1 MSITVKIFTKHAG
14 RPTLFQTREFDA
26 LPVTIGR
33 DASCMLALDDPHKHI
48 SRVHVELEE
57 EDGTYWMSVVSK
69 VNPVMVKG
77 RRYGPGTRLTLKSGD
92 SFEMGEFEVQVMFTE
107 KVKPAPP
114 PRPPEKKSLI
124 KMLAEEEDEAAHDL
138 QNLPPPEPGLF
149 DEPTYVGT
157 SEAGGSEE
165 PTYIGPPITF
175 PAAEK
180 PVSPTEITAPRPVAP
195 KPAPPAATPQ
205 AAAPRAAPPASAA
218 GAAASGLS
226 EGLRVFMRG
235 AGMPEKDVSAA
246 QAERLLHDCGAILRA
261 SIEGL
266 MLLLIARGEMRKEFE
281 AEERTMVAAR
291 DNNPLKLMS
300 DPHEA
305 MQFLFDPSDRTG
317 GFLDPVQAIGDACE
331 DLRAHELALMA
342 GMRGAIMGA
351 LRRFDPQ
358 VLEKTFEKS
367 AGGFSLGGRKAKFW
381 ELFLAHQQKL
391 SQEAQEDFN
400 KVFGRDFMAGYQS
413 QLRRLKSGN

>member
-1 MSITVKIFTKHAG
+1 MSVTIKIFTKHAG
-14 RPTLFQTREFDA
+14 RPTLFQTREFDS

-33 DASCMLALDDPHKHI
+33 DATCTLALDDPHKHI
-48 SRVHVELEE
+48 SRVHVELEQ

-77 RRYGPGTRLTLKSGD
+77 RRYGPGTRLTLQSGD
-92 SFEMGEFEVQVMFTE
+92 SFEMGEFEVQVMFPE
-107 KVKPAPP
+107 KRAAP
-114 PRPPEKKSLI
+114 PPEKKSLI
-124 KMLAEEEDEAAHDL
+124 RMLADEGGEL
-138 QNLPPPEPGLF
+138 QEVPPPEPGIF
-149 DEPTYVGT
+149 DEPTYVG
-157 SEAGGSEE
+157 GPEE
-165 PTYIGPPITF
+165 PTYTGPRPVIAPP
-175 PAAEK
+175 PAPEK
-180 PVSPTEITAPRPVAP
+180 RVSPTEITAPRAPAP
-195 KPAPPAATPQ
+195 KPA
-205 AAAPRAAPPASAA
+205 AAAPAPMP
-218 GAAASGLS
+218 GGLA
-226 EGLRVFMRG
+226 EGLRVFMEG
-235 AGMPEKDVSAA
+235 AGLPYKEVSAA
-246 QAERLLHDCGAILRA
+246 QSERLLRDCGAILRA
-261 SIEGL
+261 AVEGL

-305 MQFLFDPSDRTG
+305 MQFLFDPTDRTD

-342 GMRGAIMGA
+342 GMRAAIMGA

-358 VLEKTFEKS
+358 VLEKAFEKS
-367 AGGFSLGGRKAKFW
+367 AGGFSLGSRKAKMW

-400 KVFGRDFMAGYQS
+400 KVFGRDFMVAYQS
-413 QLRRLKSGN
+413 QLRRLKSGG

>member
-1 MSITVKIFTKHAG
+1 
-14 RPTLFQTREFDA
+14 
-26 LPVTIGR
+26 
-33 DASCMLALDDPHKHI
+33 
-48 SRVHVELEE
+48 
-57 EDGTYWMSVVSK
+57 
-69 VNPVMVKG
+69 
-77 RRYGPGTRLTLKSGD
+77 
-92 SFEMGEFEVQVMFTE
+92 
-107 KVKPAPP
+107 VKPAPP
-114 PRPPEKKSLI
+114 PPPAPPEKKSLI
-124 KMLAEEEDEAAHDL
+124 KMLAEEEGDEAHDL

-157 SEAGGSEE
+157 SEVGGSEE
-165 PTYIGPPITF
+165 PTYIGPAITL
-175 PAAEK
+175 PPVEK
-180 PVSPTEITAPRPVAP
+180 PVSTTEITAPRPVAP
-195 KPAPPAATPQ
+195 KPAPPKPATPK
-205 AAAPRAAPPASAA
+205 AVPPPPPAPAPASAP
-218 GAAASGLS
+218 SGIS
-226 EGLRVFMRG
+226 EGLRIFMRG